1 MQLLRPP
8 VVPPRRA
15 CTPRAA
21 LLGPPSHPGP
31 ATACGEGSSGPTEDW
46 TGPVSSMLIS
56 THLPGLGG
64 GSASGCWGPRS
75 SCLLG
80 TSGPLQLSSRPRPPS
95 GPCTCLSSLCSE
107 AQSVRSLGAQTE
119 PRQRARQLRGLGPRD
134 AASPLKWGSPPQT
147 PPLPLLWHPLTSFVF
162 QRGAAQGSTRL
173 LAQSRMFGKKAW
185 EGAAPQ
191 RRDSK
196 QSQGRL
202 RERVTLWTP
211 TTGASDSHRAR
222 EEVGQQPGPQQGTP
236 GA

>member
-1 MQLLRPP
+1 MRAPPGQPCSVPLR
-8 VVPPRRA
+8 
-15 CTPRAA
+15 T
-21 LLGPPSHPGP
+21 
-31 ATACGEGSSGPTEDW
+31 
-46 TGPVSSMLIS
+46 
-56 THLPGLGG
+56 PGLRRPAGRGAQGQPRTGQGLFHQCSSPLTCQGG
-64 GSASGCWGPRS
+64 GRGSASGCWGPRS

-119 PRQRARQLRGLGPRD
+119 PRQRARQPRGLGPRD

-211 TTGASDSHRAR
+211 TTVASDSHRAR